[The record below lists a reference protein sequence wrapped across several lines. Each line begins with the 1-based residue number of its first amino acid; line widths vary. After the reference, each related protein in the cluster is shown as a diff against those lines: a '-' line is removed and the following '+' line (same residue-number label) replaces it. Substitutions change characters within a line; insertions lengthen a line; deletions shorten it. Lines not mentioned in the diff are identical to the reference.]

1 MLMDNRNIEPI
12 NKDVIPEPDHDQA
25 NNYAQRDIQNKAQS
39 TYPSL
44 RSTGGKELEFL
55 VEKQTKL
62 LNKKLSTIIF
72 LLSIPYVIGSA
83 LFLLSVARHYG
94 IKPGINLSSSAEES
108 VNVTKGVLNSN

>member
-62 LNKKLSTIIF
+62 LNKKLSTIIIYF
-72 LLSIPYVIGSA
+72 FTII
-83 LFLLSVARHYG
+83 
-94 IKPGINLSSSAEES
+94 
-108 VNVTKGVLNSN
+108 VLVFTYFSCKYKR